1 MKAFEVKNYLK
12 EIESKSFDYNTLL
25 KYDYLFEIK
34 GSVPNDNNLIDAL
47 GDLDRNL
54 FETYCKLRGDR
65 DSTTPKLAD
74 GTNDQNYCHGYIL
87 FTDTDNANEL
97 EKSLIVTA
105 LKNDVS
111 VKKIPIVAIEEEIKQ
126 KNNDLFNSLFYID

>member
-97 EKSLIVTA
+97 EKTQIRSFNKK
-105 LKNDVS
+105 LKLL
-111 VKKIPIVAIEEEIKQ
+111 K
-126 KNNDLFNSLFYID
+126 L